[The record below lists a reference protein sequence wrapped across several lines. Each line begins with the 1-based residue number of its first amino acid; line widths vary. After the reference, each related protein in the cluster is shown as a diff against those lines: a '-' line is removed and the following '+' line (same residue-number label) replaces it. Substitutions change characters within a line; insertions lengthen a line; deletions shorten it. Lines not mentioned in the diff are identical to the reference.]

1 MITKEIKTSRTKQN
15 MVEEY
20 QNLKESE
27 VLENRQE

>member
-1 MITKEIKTSRTKQN
+1 MITREIKTSRTKQN
-15 MVEEY
+15 MVEED